1 MDIGPAADAD
11 ATYCLLSF
19 YHLRL
24 RLRHTHIKKDGPMS
38 TRRSTTLPTNCY
50 CCYLLFGQI
59 YKYTRIERSRLT
71 FTHTYRGERTD
82 VVDLLP
88 HTTICLPAFMSPPPS
103 TACFC
108 FFFMLPC
115 SSSISYSN
123 SSTCMRAKHW
133 SVPKPWMC

>member
-1 MDIGPAADAD
+1 MTKKDDELLLPTHVQMDIGLAADAD

-59 YKYTRIERSRLT
+59 YKYTRINRRSRLT
-71 FTHTYRGERTD
+71 SFTHTVAKGRT
-82 VVDLLP
+82 
-88 HTTICLPAFMSPPPS
+88 
-103 TACFC
+103 
-108 FFFMLPC
+108 
-115 SSSISYSN
+115 
-123 SSTCMRAKHW
+123 SSTCYPSYHDMSSCLPVSPSIYCLLLLLLH
-133 SVPKPWMC
+133 VIYY